1 MDKVIE
7 GKKNNEDTREL
18 EEKIDGL
25 VYGLYQLTEKEIGI
39 IENGNWIYIS
49 SNSLLLR
56 M

>member
-39 IENGNWIYIS
+39 IENGN
-49 SNSLLLR
+49 
-56 M
+56 